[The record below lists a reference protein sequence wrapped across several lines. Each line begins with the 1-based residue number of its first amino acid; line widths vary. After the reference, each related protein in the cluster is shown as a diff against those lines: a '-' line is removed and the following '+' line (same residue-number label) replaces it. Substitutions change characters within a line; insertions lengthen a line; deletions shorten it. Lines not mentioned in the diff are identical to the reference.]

1 MSDFKGN
8 NVDSSFGQSWQHTFN
23 LAAGAPVAQQF
34 QIESKLGDGGM
45 GAVYRCKD
53 LWLSRTV
60 AIKFLHPHLASA
72 STSLLRFRQEAK
84 AAALLN
90 HPSIVRVHQ
99 MAFDSDTPFIIMDL
113 VEGRSLSDLLRT
125 EGALEIGRALA
136 IMTKVAEAL
145 KHAHDHGVVHRDLK
159 PSNILI
165 CEGEAEDVKVVDFG
179 IAKFFRPTVPALM
192 FPRLLKPASCSVP
205 GVHEP
210 GAAAG

>member
-53 LWLSRTV
+53 FWLSRTV

-90 HPSIVRVHQ
+90 YPTIARVHQ
-99 MAFDSDTPFIIMDL
+99 MAFDSDTPFIVMDF

-179 IAKFFRPTVPALM
+179 FAKIFRPTVPALN
-192 FPRLLKPASCSVP
+192 FRCLLKPASCSVP
-205 GVHEP
+205 RP
-210 GAAAG
+210 T